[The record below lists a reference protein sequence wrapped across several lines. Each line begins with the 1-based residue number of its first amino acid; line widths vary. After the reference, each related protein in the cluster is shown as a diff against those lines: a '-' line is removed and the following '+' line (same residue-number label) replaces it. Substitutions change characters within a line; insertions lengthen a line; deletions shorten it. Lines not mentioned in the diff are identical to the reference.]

1 MGEHIH
7 GKMDVTEQE
16 KTYAGFIK
24 AGIWLVVICILVLLF
39 MAAVNA

>member
-24 AGIWLVVICILVLLF
+24 AGIGGF
-39 MAAVNA
+39 AQAFFKSGARS